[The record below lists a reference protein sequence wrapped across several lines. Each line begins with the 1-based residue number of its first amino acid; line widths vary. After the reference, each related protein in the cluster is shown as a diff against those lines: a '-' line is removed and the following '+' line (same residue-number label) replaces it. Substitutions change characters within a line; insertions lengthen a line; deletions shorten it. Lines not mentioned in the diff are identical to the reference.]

1 MRQGGNA
8 VPWER
13 KLAPGRPEMVLM
25 MTLVLFA
32 ALGSTPLIDA
42 YAFGCARPAT
52 GFGVSGAPAE
62 GVVRAVKPGVVELT
76 HCFFENAEVRT
87 VTAVVQGL
95 SSIEVKEGDEVTR
108 GQRLGRGAKVVISI
122 DGVPAAQ
129 FVRGRERLLVPT
141 REPVLVVVDVDGHRA
156 VRFEAGRPTREW
168 EVGKGQGDGPK
179 EQRGDLRTPRGLY
192 FVVDHTTGPFGGDF
206 AEYFGGAW
214 VKLNYPNA
222 FDAER
227 GVDAGL
233 ISRGQA
239 DDIGAKWKRREAVPQ
254 RTALGGGIGFH
265 GWNAP
270 WDGDGGYGLSWGC
283 VVLHPEEVRGF
294 YEVVPLGTMVVLL

>member
-1 MRQGGNA
+1 
-8 VPWER
+8 
-13 KLAPGRPEMVLM
+13 M
-25 MTLVLFA
+25 MLVLFA

-42 YAFGCARPAT
+42 YVTGCATPAT
-52 GFGVSGAPAE
+52 GFSASNVPAD
-62 GVVRAVKPGVVELT
+62 GVVLAVKPGCVELT
-76 HCFFENAEVRT
+76 HCFYENAEVRT
-87 VTAVVQGL
+87 VTSVVEGLAAV
-95 SSIEVKEGDEVTR
+95 EVKEGDVVKR
-108 GQRLGRGAKVVISI
+108 GQRLGRGGRLISI
-122 DGVPAAQ
+122 GGEPAAQ
-129 FVRGRERLLVPT
+129 FIRGRERLLVPP

-156 VRFEAGRPTREW
+156 VRFEAGVPTREW
-168 EVGKGQGDGPK
+168 EVGKGQADGPK

-192 FVVDHTTGPFGGDF
+192 FVVDHTTGPFGGDY

-233 ISRGQA
+233 ITRAQA
-239 DDIGAKWKRREAVPQ
+239 DEIGARWKRREAVPQ
-254 RTALGGGIGFH
+254 RTQLGGGIGFH

>member
-1 MRQGGNA
+1 M
-8 VPWER
+8 
-13 KLAPGRPEMVLM
+13 MSLM
-25 MTLVLFA
+25 LLA

-42 YAFGCARPAT
+42 YVAACAQPAL
-52 GFGVSGAPAE
+52 GFTLAGASAPAE
-62 GVVRAVKPGVVELT
+62 GVVRAVTPGRVELA
-76 HCFFENAEVRT
+76 HCFYENAEVRT
-87 VTAVVQGL
+87 VTTVVEGL
-95 SSIEVKEGDEVTR
+95 SSVEVKEGEVLSR
-108 GQRLGRGAKVVISI
+108 GRRLGRGPKAVITI
-122 DGVPAAQ
+122 DGLPATQ
-129 FVRGRERLLVPT
+129 FVLGRARLLVPP

-168 EVGKGQGDGPK
+168 EVGKGQADGPK
-179 EQRGDLRTPRGLY
+179 QQRGDLRTPRGVY
-192 FVVDHTTGPFGGDF
+192 FVVDHTTGPFGGDS

-233 ISRGQA
+233 ISRAQA

-254 RTALGGGIGFH
+254 KTKLGGGIGFH

-270 WDGDGGYGLSWGC
+270 WDGDAGYGLSWGC
-283 VVLHPEEVRGF
+283 VVLHPDEVRGF